1 MIFVHFLVVIY
12 YEAGENETEKNF
24 FLLEIK
30 ENGIVGTYEVWAF
43 ETIIM
48 AVVIIFFS
56 ARTR

>member
-12 YEAGENETEKNF
+12 YEAGENETEKIF